1 MAITDQN
8 KQVVRTALRASVV
21 SGYADSW
28 GTAAPLTVAD
38 VACRVRSEYARGVLP
53 LQPAD
58 ALASRVL
65 LTDET
70 PLTGRMTPRTYRA
83 ATAHLDLTLTDHYW
97 KQFHGEAVLM
107 AMSRGGQRQRGVGIA
122 CPREE

>member
-1 MAITDQN
+1 MRLIL
-8 KQVVRTALRASVV
+8 RTSVV

-28 GTAAPLTVAD
+28 GTTVPLTVAD

-58 ALASRVL
+58 AIASRVL

-70 PLTGRMTPRTYRA
+70 PLVGRMTPRTIRA
-83 ATAHLDLTLTDHYW
+83 AVAHLDITLSDHYW
-97 KQFHGEAVLM
+97 KTFHGEAITMLL
-107 AMSRGGQRQRGVGIA
+107 SRGK
-122 CPREE
+122 